1 MIRNLIDRSIDQCF
15 EQNVLS
21 LRAIHDVRRP
31 QAKRKI
37 LGVFESQIRV
47 GIKSLDVESIAMIRC
62 SDFDSKSVVNP
73 MNSRSQL
80 VEKPRLS
87 IDRHPESSPSSIH
100 RSRPALDI
108 AKLPG
113 HSRRR
118 GLLEEQAA
126 SRGQP
131 TNAAL
136 VKLQQS

>member
-1 MIRNLIDRSIDQCF
+1 MVRNLIDRSIDQRF

-31 QAKRKI
+31 QTKGKI
-37 LGVFESQIRV
+37 LGVFDQIRF
-47 GIKSLDVESIAMIRC
+47 GIKSVDVESIAMIRC
-62 SDFDSKSVVNP
+62 SDFDSKPVADP

-87 IDRHPESSPSSIH
+87 IDRHPESPPSSIH

-108 AKLPG
+108 AKMPG
-113 HSRRR
+113 HSRRS

-126 SRGQP
+126 SRGQS
-131 TNAAL
+131 THAAL